1 MVVGADHQVSPRPV
15 QLGGT
20 QGTQWVVLGGLKPGE
35 QVVVDGF
42 QKIRPKA
49 PVAPVPWTPPGAAS
63 GAAAAPASAP
73 VPALAPA
80 SAASR

>member
-1 MVVGADHQVSPRPV
+1 
-15 QLGGT
+15 
-20 QGTQWVVLGGLKPGE
+20 LKVGE

-49 PVAPVPWTPPGAAS
+49 PVTPVPWTAPGAAS
-63 GAAAAPASAP
+63 APAGESAP
-73 VPALAPA
+73 AQASAPA